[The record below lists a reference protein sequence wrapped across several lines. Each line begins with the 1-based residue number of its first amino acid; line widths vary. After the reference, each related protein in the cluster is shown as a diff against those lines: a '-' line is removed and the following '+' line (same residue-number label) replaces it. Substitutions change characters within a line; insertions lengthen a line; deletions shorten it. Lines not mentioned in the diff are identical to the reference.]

1 MGRIMSNKKT
11 ENKKRELEY
20 NMKPYLSKFSN
31 KKKPGKFI
39 EFNKLINIPNTT
51 PNTLLPY
58 NRRSESSNLSNP
70 KNNSSMNENF
80 PEKVKQLY
88 IREGSNQV
96 QNINELPI
104 KAEFIERKKRV
115 RTFISNEINQYL
127 MFYFSINMFPDTL
140 RKKEIAD
147 KLHLNPKTVQIWFQ
161 NQRRKV
167 RCKTESS
174 IKKSNHL
181 KVEFQNKKY
190 DYSLEDKFYKLRQFA
205 EVCCNELKN

>member
-1 MGRIMSNKKT
+1 MGA
-11 ENKKRELEY
+11 
-20 NMKPYLSKFSN
+20 
-31 KKKPGKFI
+31 GKFI
-39 EFNKLINIPNTT
+39 EFNKLINIPTTTLNTI
-51 PNTLLPY
+51 LPY

-88 IREGSNQV
+88 KREGSNQV